1 MATQP
6 NRPSEAAREYANI
19 DLGEPFEFEHRLS
32 SEKDDPLYDQER
44 MELDDPDDSE

>member
-1 MATQP
+1 MATES
-6 NRPSEAAREYANI
+6 NRPSEAAQKYASI

-32 SEKDDPLYDQER
+32 SEKDDPLYDQKR